1 MIRYLNDPLPF
12 PLSERKFHPTVDG
25 WIAPVRPCARVT
37 SEHRDAA
44 WIRDDEDD
52 ANDDDDDDPYG
63 DGFFV
68 TIP

>member
-1 MIRYLNDPLPF
+1 MD
-12 PLSERKFHPTVDG
+12 S
-25 WIAPVRPCARVT
+25 ARPCAGVT